1 MIDWDKFNEYLQG
14 YDNALIL
21 EIIDMFI
28 NDYPEKITTLQKT
41 IDAKDFPGLDIIAH
55 TIKANCAT
63 FGDAESR
70 DLALKLELMGK
81 NKVDDDMNGVFE
93 QLVSAGDELIS
104 ELKKYKKIHSS

>member
-63 FGDAESR
+63 FGATESAE
-70 DLALKLELMGK
+70 LALKLELMGK
-81 NKVDDDMNGVFE
+81 NHADEDMKGVFAQFITSLE
-93 QLVSAGDELIS
+93 KLIL
-104 ELKKYKKIHSS
+104 ELKEYRESHSS

>member
-1 MIDWDKFNEYLQG
+1 MIDWEKFNEYLG
-14 YDNALIL
+14 SFKNPFIL
-21 EIIDMFI
+21 EVIEMFI
-28 NDYPEKITTLQKT
+28 DNYPQTISTLKKNVAEKNFSQ
-41 IDAKDFPGLDIIAH
+41 LDINAH
-55 TIKANCAT
+55 TLKTNCAT
-63 FGDAESR
+63 FGDAKSG